1 MFVDIAEKKWEN
13 CVRGFMK
20 DEKVNEIINAYGKV
34 LEEYA
39 GYMAISE
46 KRLSHSKK
54 DIKRAIAVA
63 IAAMIRAKQNT
74 VHLVTAYTNLA
85 LFQKDEVS
93 ADGILGD
100 ARLLKDPKEYLKKTS
115 KQKKTLTK
123 VKDESLKLFAEIKRW
138 EKKCK

>member
-1 MFVDIAEKKWEN
+1 
-13 CVRGFMK
+13 
-20 DEKVNEIINAYGKV
+20 
-34 LEEYA
+34 
-39 GYMAISE
+39 MAISE

-123 VKDESLKLFAEIKRW
+123 VKDESRKLFAEIKRW